1 MSWFKIRKGVH
12 LSYIFLPCLFSLYAE
27 YIRQNAGVYEAQAGI
42 KIAGRNTNNLRYLD
56 DTTLMAESKKELK
69 SLLIKVKQDSE
80 KAGSKLNIPKNE
92 DHGIWSYHFV
102 ANRETMKT
110 VADFMFL
117 GYKITVMVTAV
128 IKLKDACFLEEKL

>member
-1 MSWFKIRKGVH
+1 M
-12 LSYIFLPCLFSLYAE
+12 
-27 YIRQNAGVYEAQAGI
+27 YEAQAGI

-92 DHGIWSYHFV
+92 DHGIWSHHFV
-102 ANRETMKT
+102 ANMETMKT
-110 VADFMFL
+110 VEDFMFL

-128 IKLKDACFLEEKL
+128 IKLKDACSLEEKL

>member
-56 DTTLMAESKKELK
+56 DTTLMTESKKELK

-92 DHGIWSYHFV
+92 DHGIWSHHFV

-128 IKLKDACFLEEKL
+128 IKLKDACSLEEKL

>member
-42 KIAGRNTNNLRYLD
+42 KIAGRNTNNLRYPD

-69 SLLIKVKQDSE
+69 RLLIKVKQDSE

-92 DHGIWSYHFV
+92 DHGIWSHHFV

-128 IKLKDACFLEEKL
+128 IKLKDACSLEEKL

>member
-1 MSWFKIRKGVH
+1 
-12 LSYIFLPCLFSLYAE
+12 
-27 YIRQNAGVYEAQAGI
+27 
-42 KIAGRNTNNLRYLD
+42 
-56 DTTLMAESKKELK
+56 MAESKKELK

>member
-102 ANRETMKT
+102 ANRETMET